1 MPGCSLS
8 TSPFLTE
15 HSQGT
20 KPPLSRD
27 AGRKSPKTAGKAD
40 LGCVVLGSSDEHGH
54 VPGGLDVVDLLGV
67 LLDVGQLL
75 P

>member
-1 MPGCSLS
+1 M
-8 TSPFLTE
+8 
-15 HSQGT
+15 
-20 KPPLSRD
+20 SRD
-27 AGRKSPKTAGKAD
+27 PARKPAGQAH